1 MNIRNEIIEEVIST
15 LRQANTVLLGV
26 TALDSPAE
34 FAQKCKENER
44 AINRR
49 IKKAIMLLENS
60 KGGIYGN

>member
-1 MNIRNEIIEEVIST
+1 MNIRSEIIEEVIST
-15 LRQANTVLLGV
+15 LRQANIVLLGV

-34 FAQKCKENER
+34 FAKKCKENER

>member
-1 MNIRNEIIEEVIST
+1 MNISNEIIEEVLAT
-15 LRQANTVLLGV
+15 LRQANVVLLGL
-26 TALDSPAE
+26 TALDSSEE
-34 FAQKCKENER
+34 FARKRKENER

>member
-1 MNIRNEIIEEVIST
+1 MNIRSEIIEEVIST
-15 LRQANTVLLGV
+15 LHQANCVLLGV

-49 IKKAIMLLENS
+49 IKKSIMLLENS

>member
-15 LRQANTVLLGV
+15 LRQANCVLLGI